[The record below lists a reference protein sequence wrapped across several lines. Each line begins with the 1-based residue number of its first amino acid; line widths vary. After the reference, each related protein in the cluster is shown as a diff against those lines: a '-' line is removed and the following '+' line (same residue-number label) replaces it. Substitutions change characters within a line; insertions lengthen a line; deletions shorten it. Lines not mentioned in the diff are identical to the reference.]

1 MDDILQALKSARK
14 DKNLKQAEL
23 GGKLGLPQSHISKIE
38 QGITDPRLSTIR
50 DMARMLDLEL
60 ILVPRETPL
69 SLTVLDNMKRAA
81 EYGAVIL
88 PAMPGFYHGVK
99 TISDLIDFVVSRI
112 LDQLGIRNS
121 LIHRWGAEE

>member
-14 DKNLKQAEL
+14 DKKLNQAEL

-60 ILVPRETPL
+60 ILVPRIL
-69 SLTVLDNMKRAA
+69 
-81 EYGAVIL
+81 L
-88 PAMPGFYHGVK
+88 PALDVVLHGK
-99 TISDLIDFVVSRI
+99 DPHEPMWLPD
-112 LDQLGIRNS
+112 
-121 LIHRWGAEE
+121 EEE